1 MKLHNTL
8 TRKKEDFN
16 PINKNKVGLYTCGM
30 TVYLYPHIGNLRT
43 YIFEDILRRTLEYN
57 NYKVNHIQNIT
68 DVGHLTSDSDEGED
82 KIEKEARKEGKT
94 AWEISEFYT
103 KVFKEDFKKLNIL
116 EPTIW
121 CKATD
126 YIKEQIELIKKLEEK
141 GYTYEIKDDGIYF
154 DTSKL
159 KDYGKLAK
167 LDVKGLK
174 AGARIKLAEGK
185 RNPTDFAL
193 WKFSPKDK
201 KRDME
206 WESPWGIGFP
216 GWHIECSAMSMKFL
230 GDNFDIH
237 CGGIDHIPI
246 HHTNEIAQSESV
258 IKKKPWVKY
267 WMHGNFLILDKKMSK
282 SLGNIITLQTLID
295 KGYDPLD
302 YRYFCLTAHY
312 RSELKFNSESLDSA
326 RHAFQNLKSR
336 ILEIKENPLSKGN
349 AKKYERLFLEKI
361 NDDLNM
367 PEALAVIWSMLK
379 DNKLGNK
386 EKYSLIHNFD
396 QILGLGL
403 KDIKIKKLDK
413 EIKNLVDEREKAR
426 KNKDFKKADEIRDKL
441 KKEGIILE
449 DTEKGVKWKYE

>member
-193 WKFSPKDK
+193 WKFSPEGTKRQQEWGFVEEIIISDEEYEKLLELSK
-201 KRDME
+201 KN
-206 WESPWGIGFP
+206 
-216 GWHIECSAMSMKFL
+216 K
-230 GDNFDIH
+230 N
-237 CGGIDHIPI
+237 
-246 HHTNEIAQSESV
+246 
-258 IKKKPWVKY
+258 IK
-267 WMHGNFLILDKKMSK
+267 
-282 SLGNIITLQTLID
+282 
-295 KGYDPLD
+295 
-302 YRYFCLTAHY
+302 
-312 RSELKFNSESLDSA
+312 
-326 RHAFQNLKSR
+326 
-336 ILEIKENPLSKGN
+336 ILE
-349 AKKYERLFLEKI
+349 AK
-361 NDDLNM
+361 D
-367 PEALAVIWSMLK
+367 V
-379 DNKLGNK
+379 
-386 EKYSLIHNFD
+386 
-396 QILGLGL
+396 
-403 KDIKIKKLDK
+403 
-413 EIKNLVDEREKAR
+413 
-426 KNKDFKKADEIRDKL
+426 
-441 KKEGIILE
+441 
-449 DTEKGVKWKYE
+449 